1 MHANSTTPVYGARMS
16 VLDTIISRLAA
27 RQHGV
32 VALWQLTA
40 LGIEASAARRRV
52 ADGRLRRVHR
62 GVYAVGPLDRK
73 GYWMAAVLACGEG
86 ALLSH
91 RNAAAL
97 WNLRQTNRTA
107 IDVTAPGTRRRR
119 RPRITVHG
127 TGEIHPDDRA
137 ESMAFRL
144 PPSRARFS
152 IWPKSS
158 PSSTFDAPTRQQSG
172 MSSSTSRPSTS

>member
-32 VALWQLTA
+32 LALWQLTA

-73 GYWMAAVLACGEG
+73 GCWMAAVLACGEDP
-86 ALLSH
+86 
-91 RNAAAL
+91 RE
-97 WNLRQTNRTA
+97 A
-107 IDVTAPGTRRRR
+107 I
-119 RPRITVHG
+119 
-127 TGEIHPDDRA
+127 
-137 ESMAFRL
+137 ESKSDL
-144 PPSRARFS
+144 ESRFLDLVREA
-152 IWPKSS
+152 
-158 PSSTFDAPTRQQSG
+158 
-172 MSSSTSRPSTS
+172 

>member
-1 MHANSTTPVYGARMS
+1 MHENSTTAFEGPRMS

-119 RPRITVHG
+119 RPRLRCTAPERSIPMTA
-127 TGEIHPDDRA
+127 PR
-137 ESMAFRL
+137 SMAFRL
-144 PPSRARFS
+144 PPS
-152 IWPKSS
+152 
-158 PSSTFDAPTRQQSG
+158 
-172 MSSSTSRPSTS
+172 